1 MLYLPYKYPNK
12 YKIDSLMSMDV
23 GAFSVCYLFSLV
35 FYRLL
40 FRGFIPAQFGQSE
53 GLHFI
58 WKFNVRICWRHF
70 VADMENFDLFD
81 QKVINMIQHDSVIM
95 QVYDH
100 LSLEVI
106 CDDNANCAVLN
117 LLCHMEMDD
126 STLCSVVLS
135 QSLGG
140 SSCHILPCLRQCGWS
155 FLSYGVSLACGP
167 FAMELK
173 LLRTCSAAFATWL
186 LLCNLVS
193 SHGLCCVKPRQQLL
207 HHKLLEGVVSWQV

>member
-1 MLYLPYKYPNK
+1 MLVLSVFVTFFTRVLPSLVSRLHSCPVWAIGRSSLYLKVQRP
-12 YKIDSLMSMDV
+12 D
-23 GAFSVCYLFSLV
+23 
-35 FYRLL
+35 LL
-40 FRGFIPAQFGQSE
+40 
-53 GLHFI
+53 
-58 WKFNVRICWRHF
+58 RHF

-173 LLRTCSAAFATWL
+173 LLRTCSAAFATGFCFATWSQVTDSVVWSQGNNY
-186 LLCNLVS
+186 CITS
-193 SHGLCCVKPRQQLL
+193 FWRGW
-207 HHKLLEGVVSWQV
+207 VSWQV